1 MKRILKKTGVLI
13 ITLWLVSFLSF
24 FAFSVIP
31 GDPATSRLGTEAT
44 PEKVEALRE
53 EMGLNRPM
61 PVRYFLWIRD
71 FIKGEMGISYSYQM
85 PVGKMIGDKLLITL
99 TLMLL
104 SFVLIILCAI
114 PAGLLSAKYENRWM
128 DQVITV
134 INQVVMS
141 IPPFFLGML
150 LTFVFGLVLKFFTP
164 GGYVSYKENFSEYL
178 RYMIFPAVAVALP
191 KAAMTVKLLQ
201 GSLKEQYTQDYV
213 LTAYSKGNT
222 ENAVLYRHVLRN
234 ALIPVVTFLAV
245 AMADIVA
252 GSIVIEQVF
261 GIPGLGRLLLS
272 SISNRDYPV
281 VQAIIVIIAFLVVF
295 CNFIADLLY
304 QWLDPRIKL
313 L

>member
-313 L
+313 P

>member
-1 MKRILKKTGVLI
+1 MKRLLKKTGTLI

-44 PEKVEALRE
+44 PQKVEALRE
-53 EMGLNRPM
+53 EMGLNKPL
-61 PVRYFLWIRD
+61 PVRYLLWIRD
-71 FIKGEMGISYSYQM
+71 FIKGDLGTSYSYQM
-85 PVGKMIGDKLLITL
+85 PVGEMIGDKLLITV
-99 TLMLL
+99 TLMIL
-104 SFVLIILCAI
+104 SFVLIMICAV
-114 PAGLLSAKYENRWM
+114 PAGLLSAKHENGLIDRI
-128 DQVITV
+128 ITV
-134 INQVVMS
+134 VNQIVMS

-150 LTFVFGLVLKFFTP
+150 LTYLFGLVLKLFTP
-164 GGYVSYKENFSEYL
+164 GGYVSYRESFGKYIG
-178 RYMIFPAVAVALP
+178 YMIFPAIAVALP

-201 GSLKEQYTQDYV
+201 SSLKEQYNQDYV

-222 ENAVLYRHVLRN
+222 DNAVLFRHVFRN

-261 GIPGLGRLLLS
+261 GIPGLGRLLLT

-313 L
+313 Q